1 MIKVIDGEGG
11 TFALKNNLF
20 LDHVLTGLQTLCFW
34 TEKQSIAPNE
44 NNNNNNNNNNNW
56 LTHTLFLDRETEHCS

>member
-44 NNNNNNNNNNNW
+44 NNNNNNNNKKIFNNFNS
-56 LTHTLFLDRETEHCS
+56 LHIERGF

>member
-34 TEKQSIAPNE
+34 TKKQSISPNE
-44 NNNNNNNNNNNW
+44 NNNNNNNNNNK
-56 LTHTLFLDRETEHCS
+56 TL

>member
-44 NNNNNNNNNNNW
+44 NNNNNNNNNKTIFNNFNS
-56 LTHTLFLDRETEHCS
+56 LHIERGF